1 MSKLQRLRDNIA
13 AIECAL
19 KGENNAE
26 VLGKYSGFGGLGFIL
41 NGIYQRSWSKSD
53 MQYCADTMRLYEI
66 LKENAKDT
74 HELLEWQQSLK
85 QSTLTAFYTPLKFV
99 DEMMISL
106 CGKERVYNSDGSVG
120 VTYNRETER
129 AFKNI
134 LDPAAGNGVFAKTAL
149 WYLASHNASL
159 VAYEKDLLTGTI
171 LDKTLKGWN
180 YCGKLESVKAD
191 VRIDGFETIP
201 ASELGTYDLVST
213 NVPFGDISVYDP
225 AYTKSENAVRREA
238 AKMIHRYYVLKGLDC
253 LRDGGIEAYIITS
266 NYLNN
271 DSEQVQEA
279 LKQSRLIGAYRL
291 ANNLFKENGTE
302 VGTDLL
308 VLQKDVNKKELT
320 ADECMLLTTCEEGGC
335 PTNMYFTCYPDHI
348 VSTAWTVGT
357 DAYGKRAFE
366 YYHRGGVSGIAEQL
380 GKVLAEDMKEK
391 CDVGQFERGAKP
403 CGEPQGAVAKKPAT
417 CTTGTVAKKKAPT
430 KQEAALM
437 ALHGCYLELESN
449 ERTKQVEDSETRKNL
464 NELYEEYVDNYGKL
478 HDTKNKQM
486 AKRLNMVELLALE
499 IKDDQGEYR
508 KADIFFKPVAFATE
522 ERTEPMTAHE
532 ALAASLNEYGKPNMP
547 FMEDKTGKDEESICQ
562 ELAGE
567 LFWNPLSNEYQIKAQ
582 FVSGNV
588 VEKLANARRWV
599 TRNGREMEERE
610 KTAIAALEA
619 AVPTPIPFADLDFNL
634 GERWISADIYQ
645 QFASDFFSMPENRAE
660 VRVKYAPEIDQYVVA
675 SMCWNERIRTQFSVT
690 SETGN
695 KVDGVDLLTHALHNT
710 MPKLM
715 KYKRNEHGRILTK
728 INSKGETE
736 NEKEEDTE
744 AVQLAN
750 SKIEEIRSGY
760 VEWLQ
765 QQPKELRDKLADEY
779 NRRFNCFVKPEYD
792 GSHQTFPDLDRKAIL
807 EKYGVKDL
815 YKSQKDCIWM
825 LLLNGGGICDH
836 EVGSGKT
843 MIMCIAAH
851 EMKRLGM
858 CHKPMII
865 GLKANVSAIAETYR
879 TCYPKAKVL
888 FATEQDYCAA
898 NRVDFFNRMKTGDW
912 DCIIMSHDQFG
923 RIPQS
928 LEIQRDITYTML
940 QQVEDSLDAVSRNR
954 DGGYEITRKMQRG
967 LEKRKNNLSAKLAK
981 IKDDLKN
988 RKDDV
993 ADFDELGI
1001 DHIFIDE
1008 SHQFKNLGF
1017 VTRHDRVA
1025 GLGNVEGS
1033 QRAFNLLMA
1042 LRTIQKKT
1050 GRDLGATFLSGTTV
1064 TNSLTELYLLFHYLR
1079 PKALEKQGITCFDAW
1094 AAIFTKKSQEY
1105 EFSLTNTIQLK
1116 ERFRY
1121 FIKVPELAMFY
1132 NEITDYKTAEDVGIV
1147 RPKKD
1152 PVLLKLEPTPD
1163 QEEYIKVLME
1173 FARTGDFSLIGIDN
1187 PTKQQE
1193 NAKMLYATDLARK
1206 MSLDMRLID
1215 PMYGDHPNNK
1225 VSRCAE
1231 KIYQWYK
1238 AFDEMK
1244 GTQLVFSDLS
1254 TWQGKSQWSVYGAI
1268 KDKLIDE
1275 YHIPA
1280 DEIRF
1285 IQEAKN
1291 DKQKQEIIKLTN
1303 EGKVRVL
1310 FGSTSMLGT
1319 GVNAQKRVVCV
1330 HHLDTPWRPSDLEQ
1344 RDGRA
1349 VRKGNE
1355 IAADWQDNKVKVII
1369 YAVERSLDSYKFQ
1382 LLHSKQ
1388 VFISQLKH
1396 GQLNVRTLDEG
1407 AMDEKGGMNFAE
1419 YMAVLSGNRDLLERA
1434 KLEKRIAAL
1443 EGERK
1448 NFYRERHSQEDK
1460 LASLQQQT
1468 EAYKANIESAQRD
1481 LQRFEQAAEK
1491 DAEGNAMNK
1500 IDIDGFAIDTDI
1512 FPIGSK
1518 EWTAAVARELMRI
1531 DNDTQ
1536 LPPMQVKTIGH
1547 LYGFPIQ
1554 IRTEATGSET
1564 HHDGSVTTTYR
1575 NVFSVKGEKIGH
1587 TIDNGRLNHG
1597 VLAKAAGY
1605 ALECLLAIPKRL
1617 ENWQWHVDN
1626 NTVTIKQLESI
1637 LAVEWGKDDAL
1648 RQMKQDLV
1656 ALDKKIGASLKKTD
1670 DEVKDIATENKKEL
1684 PYKFSIDRGDT
1695 TVTFKRSLLSLV
1707 SISEM
1712 KQLCERLVEGIEGWR
1727 KSHWSLSD
1735 GWSWRGETRY
1745 HDEVSVE
1752 FTLGE
1757 KAEAFIL
1764 EAMRLQEQRA
1774 NDKAWLKEHA
1784 GLASNGTEVTRDN
1797 ETILAA
1803 REMLKPG
1810 KKAA

>member
-13 AIECAL
+13 AIEYAL
-19 KGENNAE
+19 TGKGDAE
-26 VLGKYSGFGGLGFIL
+26 VLSKYTGFGGLGFIL
-41 NGIYQRSWSKSD
+41 NPLNSKWNKTD
-53 MQYCADTMRLYEI
+53 MEYY
-66 LKENAKDT
+66 KDT
-74 HELLEWQQSLK
+74 IRLHNLLIEHGGAGDGKMYDRWMQSLK
-85 QSTLTAFYTPLKFV
+85 QSVMTAFYTPDHVVRHIFDALFGMQTSYYS
-99 DEMMISL
+99 E
-106 CGKERVYNSDGSVG
+106 G
-120 VTYNRETER
+120 
-129 AFKNI
+129 FKPRTM
-134 LDPAAGNGVFAKTAL
+134 LDPAAGNGVFGIFAIL
-149 WYLASHNASL
+149 RSL
-159 VAYEKDLLTGTI
+159 GGAELKVTSYEKDLLTGLI
-171 LDKTLKGWN
+171 LKAHKG
-180 YCGKLESVKAD
+180 YAMTD
-191 VRIDGFETIP
+191 VRVDGFETIP

-225 AYTKSENAVRREA
+225 VYTKSESAVRREA

-291 ANNLFKENGTE
+291 ANNLFKENGTT

-320 ADECMLLTTCEEGGC
+320 SDECMLLTACEEEGC
-335 PTNMYFTCYPDHI
+335 PTNMYFTCYPDHVI
-348 VSTAWTVGT
+348 ATSKEVGT

-366 YYHRGGVSGIAEQL
+366 YQHRDGVAGIAEQL

-391 CDVGQFERGAKP
+391 CDVNLFEMGHTGDSPSVNATLSQQGQSPCAPDSAGKKRMTRKEKVLMEIMEAYRHLEQYERENQTEQA
-403 CGEPQGAVAKKPAT
+403 
-417 CTTGTVAKKKAPT
+417 
-430 KQEAALM
+430 
-437 ALHGCYLELESN
+437 
-449 ERTKQVEDSETRKNL
+449 ETRAFLNSYYDGFVNEYGHFHDAKNRKDV
-464 NELYEEYVDNYGKL
+464 ERVSK
-478 HDTKNKQM
+478 
-486 AKRLNMVELLALE
+486 ELLALE
-499 IKDDQGEYR
+499 VKDTNGYWQ
-508 KADIFFKPVAFATE
+508 KADIMLKPVAFSTE
-522 ERTEPMTAHE
+522 EQKPMTAHE
-532 ALAASLNEYGKPNMP
+532 ALAASLNEYGCVNMAR
-547 FMEDKTGKDEESICQ
+547 MEELTGKQAIEVYEE
-562 ELAGE
+562 LRGE
-567 LFWNPLSNEYQIKAQ
+567 IFWNPIHDKWEIKSK

-588 VEKLANARRWV
+588 VEKIEQIEAKHPELKKAIDND
-599 TRNGREMEERE
+599 EPMETDALL
-610 KTAIAALEA
+610 KNVSIDSLKALKAAI
-619 AVPTPIPFADLDFNL
+619 PTPIAFEDLDFNL

-645 QFASDFFSMPENRAE
+645 QFACDFFSMPGDTAN
-660 VRVKYAPEIDQYVVA
+660 VKVKYAPEIDQYVVA
-675 SMCWNERIRTQFSVT
+675 STSWNERIRTQFSVT

-715 KYKRNEHGRILTK
+715 KYKRNEYGRILTK
-728 INSKGETE
+728 INSKGDTE
-736 NEKEEDTE
+736 YEKEEDTD
-744 AVQLAN
+744 AIQLAN
-750 SKIEEIRSGY
+750 TKIEEIRQGY
-760 VEWLQ
+760 VDWLQ
-765 QQPKELRDKLADEY
+765 QRPKELRDKLADDY
-779 NRRFNCFVKPEYD
+779 NRRFNCFVKPVYD

-879 TCYPKAKVL
+879 TCYPQAKVL
-888 FATEQDYCAA
+888 FATETDYCAA

-940 QQVEDSLDAVSRNR
+940 QQVEDSLKAVSRNM
-954 DGGYEITRKMQRG
+954 DGGYEITKKMLRG
-967 LEKRKNNLSAKLAK
+967 LEKRKANLNTKLAK
-981 IKDDLKN
+981 LKEDIAN

-1001 DHIFIDE
+1001 DHIFVDE

-1033 QRAFNLLMA
+1033 QRAFNMLMA
-1042 LRTIQKKT
+1042 IRTIQRKT

-1121 FIKVPELAMFY
+1121 FIKVPELALFY

-1163 QEEYIKVLME
+1163 QEEYIRVLME
-1173 FARTGDFSLIGIDN
+1173 FAKTGDFSLIGIDH

-1231 KIYQWYK
+1231 KINAWYR

-1291 DKQKQEIIKLTN
+1291 DKQKQEIIRLTN

-1388 VFISQLKH
+1388 VFISQLKR

-1407 AMDEKGGMNFAE
+1407 AMDEKSGMNFAE
-1419 YMAVLSGNRDLLERA
+1419 YMAVLSGNQDLLERA

-1448 NFYRERHSQEDK
+1448 NFYRERHAQEDK
-1460 LASLQQQT
+1460 LASLQHQT
-1468 EAYKANIESAQRD
+1468 ESYRLNAASAQRD
-1481 LQRFEQAAEK
+1481 LERFEKACKK
-1491 DAEGNAMNK
+1491 DEDGNVINNLV
-1500 IDIDGFAIDTDI
+1500 IDGFAVDTDQM
-1512 FPIGSK
+1512 PVGSD
-1518 EWTAAVARELMRI
+1518 EWTAAMAREMMRI
-1531 DNDTQ
+1531 DNDTL
-1536 LPPMQVKTIGH
+1536 LPPGQVRTVGSI
-1547 LYGFPIQ
+1547 YGFPIYL
-1554 IRTEATGSET
+1554 RTEKAGTER
-1564 HHDGSVTTTYR
+1564 HHDGSETSVYR
-1575 NVFSVKGEKIGH
+1575 NVFSVKGETIGH
-1587 TIDNGRLNHG
+1587 TIDNGKLNHG
-1597 VLAKAAGY
+1597 SLSRAARY
-1605 ALECLLAIPKRL
+1605 PLDCLLAIRKRV
-1617 ENWQWHVDN
+1617 EDWQATADSYQ
-1626 NTVTIKQLESI
+1626 TSIQQLQQI

-1670 DEVKDIATENKKEL
+1670 DEVKDIATETKKEL
-1684 PYKFSIDRGDT
+1684 PYKFSLDRGDT
-1695 TVTFKRSLLSLV
+1695 VVTFKREVAL
-1707 SISEM
+1707 
-1712 KQLCERLVEGIEGWR
+1712 EGYCS
-1727 KSHWSLSD
+1727 KHWHIHD
-1735 GWSWRGETRY
+1735 GWSWNGDTRY
-1745 HDEVSVE
+1745 DDEVSAE
-1752 FTLGE
+1752 FTNGDKCQE
-1757 KAEAFIL
+1757 FML
-1764 EAMRLQEQRA
+1764 EVMRLQDQRA
-1774 NDKAWLKEHA
+1774 NDPAWLREHA
-1784 GLASNGTEVTRDN
+1784 ALSSDGTKETRKN

-1803 REMLKPG
+1803 RKLLG
-1810 KKAA
+1810 LKAASKRAA

>member
-26 VLGKYSGFGGLGFIL
+26 VLGKYTGFGGLGFIL
-41 NGIYQRSWSKSD
+41 NPRGDKSKWSKSD
-53 MQYCADTMRLYEI
+53 QQYYDDTVRLYQM
-66 LKENAKDT
+66 LVKNSKDGN
-74 HELLEWQQSLK
+74 EFSRWEFSLK
-85 QSTLTAFYTPLKFV
+85 QSTLTAFYTPMAITHKIQDVLIHAHI
-99 DEMMISL
+99 DI
-106 CGKERVYNSDGSVG
+106 KE
-120 VTYNRETER
+120 T
-129 AFKNI
+129 
-134 LDPAAGNGVFAKTAL
+134 LDPAAGMGAFVQVGIDGNHVTC
-149 WYLASHNASL
+149 
-159 VAYEKDLLTGTI
+159 YEKDILTALL
-171 LDKTLKGWN
+171 LDRRMKAQPFTHN
-180 YCGKLESVKAD
+180 VK
-191 VRIDGFETIP
+191 VVCDGFENFP
-201 ASELGTYDLVST
+201 KDELGMYDLVST
-213 NVPFGDISVYDP
+213 NVPFGDISVYDA
-225 AYTKSENAVRREA
+225 AYTKSENPVRREA

-253 LRDGGIEAYIITS
+253 LRDGGILTYIITS

-320 ADECMLLTTCEEGGC
+320 SDECMLLTACEEEGC
-335 PTNMYFTCYPDHI
+335 PTNMYFSLYPDHVI
-348 VSTAWTVGT
+348 ATSKEVGT
-357 DAYGKRAFE
+357 DAYGKPSLV
-366 YYHRGGVSGIAEQL
+366 YSHKDGVQGIAEQL
-380 GKVLAEDMKEK
+380 GKVLAEDMKSK
-391 CDVGQFERGAKP
+391 CDAKLFEDGDTIAGQ
-403 CGEPQGAVAKKPAT
+403 Q
-417 CTTGTVAKKKAPT
+417 T
-430 KQEAALM
+430 KQRTEKKQKGCKFNENMSQAQWDASRKATPKVKTLELMYSWYKKLYDYEAKEQQEDAALRK
-437 ALHGCYLELESN
+437 ELNKLYDEYVSIFGFIN
-449 ERTKQVEDSETRKNL
+449 GSEAMHRHDVELVSK
-464 NELYEEYVDNYGKL
+464 ELY
-478 HDTKNKQM
+478 
-486 AKRLNMVELLALE
+486 ALE
-499 IKDDQGEYR
+499 IRDEQGR
-508 KADIFFKPVAFATE
+508 WVKADIFFKPVAFATE

-532 ALAASLNEYGKPNMP
+532 ALAASLNECGWVNMEYMSELSGKS
-547 FMEDKTGKDEESICQ
+547 EQ
-562 ELAGE
+562 ELADSLVGDIY
-567 LFWNPLSNEYQIKAQ
+567 WNPIEGNYEIKAK
-582 FVSGNV
+582 FISGNV
-588 VEKLANARRWV
+588 IEKMDTIEASLTEA
-599 TRNGREMEERE
+599 EMMDD
-610 KTAIAALEA
+610 KVQASIAALEA

-645 QFASDFFSMPENRAE
+645 QFACDFFSMPENRAE
-660 VRVKYAPEIDQYVVA
+660 VKVKYAPEIDQYVVA
-675 SMCWNERIRTQFSVT
+675 STCWNERIRTQFSVT

-715 KYKRNEHGRILTK
+715 KYKRNEYGRILTK
-728 INSKGETE
+728 INSKGDTE
-736 NEKEEDTE
+736 YEKEEDTE

-750 SKIEEIRSGY
+750 TKIEEIRSGY

-765 QQPKELRDKLADEY
+765 QQPKELRDRLADEY
-779 NRRFNCFVKPEYD
+779 NKRFNCFVKPVYD

-843 MIMCIAAH
+843 MIMCITAH

-865 GLKANVSAIAETYR
+865 GLKANVAEIAATYR
-879 TCYPKAKVL
+879 TCYPNAKVL
-888 FATEQDYCAA
+888 YATEQDYCAA

-940 QQVEDSLDAVSRNR
+940 QQVEDSLEAIKLYKDN
-954 DGGYEITRKMQRG
+954 YEISRKMQRG
-967 LEKRKNNLSAKLAK
+967 LEKRKANLGAKLAK
-981 IKDDLKN
+981 LKDDIAN

-993 ADFDELGI
+993 ADFDQLGI
-1001 DHIFIDE
+1001 DHVFVDE

-1033 QRAFNLLMA
+1033 QRAFNMLMA
-1042 LRTIQKKT
+1042 IRTIQRKT

-1152 PVLLKLEPTPD
+1152 PVLLKLDPTPD

-1173 FARTGDFSLIGIDN
+1173 FAKSGDFKLIGIDH

-1238 AFDEMK
+1238 AFDEMR

-1254 TWQGKSQWSVYGAI
+1254 TWQGRSQWSVYGAI

-1275 YHIPA
+1275 YGIPA

-1388 VFISQLKH
+1388 VFISQLKR

-1407 AMDEKGGMNFAE
+1407 AMDEKGGLNFAE

-1448 NFYRERHSQEDK
+1448 NFYRERHAQEDK
-1460 LASLQQQT
+1460 LEALRNQT
-1468 EAYKANIESAQRD
+1468 ETYKVNIGSAQHD
-1481 LQRFEQAAEK
+1481 LDRFNAAAEH
-1491 DAEGNAMNK
+1491 DEAGNVLNR
-1500 IDIDGFAIDTDI
+1500 IEISGFAIDTDLM
-1512 FPIGSK
+1512 PVGSD
-1518 EWTAAVARELMRI
+1518 EWTAAVAREMMRI
-1531 DNDTQ
+1531 DNDTL
-1536 LPPMQVKTIGH
+1536 LPPGQVKQVGCI
-1547 LYGFPIQ
+1547 YGFPVY
-1554 IRTEATGSET
+1554 IRTEKVGTER
-1564 HHDGSVTTTYR
+1564 HHDGSETPVYR
-1575 NVFSVKGEKIGH
+1575 NVFSVKGETIGH
-1587 TIDNGRLNHG
+1587 TIDNGKLNHG
-1597 VLAKAAGY
+1597 SLSRAARY
-1605 ALECLLAIPKRL
+1605 AMECLLAIPQRVKQWQETV
-1617 ENWQWHVDN
+1617 ENNIRQMS
-1626 NTVTIKQLESI
+1626 QLETI

-1648 RQMKQDLV
+1648 RQMKQELV
-1656 ALDKKIGASLKKTD
+1656 KLDKKIGDSLKKTD
-1670 DEVKDIATENKKEL
+1670 AEVKDIVTETKNEL
-1684 PYKFSIDRGDT
+1684 PYKFSLDRGDT
-1695 TVTFKRSLLSLV
+1695 VVTFKRSLVSLV
-1707 SISEM
+1707 SCAEM
-1712 KQLCERLVEGIEGWR
+1712 RELAKSLVEGLDGYSR
-1727 KSHWSLSD
+1727 KHWHIND
-1735 GWSWRGETRY
+1735 GWSWRGDYRY
-1745 HDEVSVE
+1745 DDEVTAE
-1752 FTLGE
+1752 FTDGDKCQE
-1757 KAEAFIL
+1757 FIL
-1764 EAMRLQEQRA
+1764 TILRIQDERM
-1774 NDKAWLKEHA
+1774 NDKAWIREHA
-1784 GLASNGTEVTRDN
+1784 ALSSNGTEPTRDN

-1803 REMLKPG
+1803 RKLLGVKV
-1810 KKAA
+1810 A

>member
-13 AIECAL
+13 AIKCAL
-19 KGENNAE
+19 KGENNSE
-26 VLGKYSGFGGLGFIL
+26 VLGKYTGFGGLGFIL
-41 NGIYQRSWSKSD
+41 NPRGDKSKWSKSD
-53 MQYCADTMRLYEI
+53 QQYYDDTVRLYQM
-66 LKENAKDT
+66 LVKNSKDGN
-74 HELLEWQQSLK
+74 EFSRWEFSLK
-85 QSTLTAFYTPLKFV
+85 QSVLTAFYTPEPVVYRLMHTIFHYGDMTPAKRFV
-99 DEMMISL
+99 PQTM
-106 CGKERVYNSDGSVG
+106 
-120 VTYNRETER
+120 
-129 AFKNI
+129 
-134 LDPAAGNGVFAKTAL
+134 LDPAAGMGIFGDMCVHVDHACTNSVSVTCFEKDILTAMMLKAKCNWKTAV
-149 WYLASHNASL
+149 YN
-159 VAYEKDLLTGTI
+159 
-171 LDKTLKGWN
+171 
-180 YCGKLESVKAD
+180 
-191 VRIDGFETIP
+191 DGFETIP
-201 ASELGTYDLVST
+201 ANELGTYDLVST
-213 NVPFGDISVYDP
+213 NVPFGDIPVYDP
-225 AYTKSENAVRREA
+225 AYTKSDNAVRREA

-271 DSEQVQEA
+271 DSEQAQEA
-279 LKQSRLIGAYRL
+279 LKQARLIGAYRL
-291 ANNLFKENGTE
+291 ANNLFAENGTT

-308 VLQKDVNKKELT
+308 VLQKDVHKKELT
-320 ADECMLLTTCEEGGC
+320 SDECMLLTTCEEGDC

-348 VSTAWTVGT
+348 ISTAWTVGT

-366 YYHRGGVSGIAEQL
+366 YQHRGGVAGIAEDL

-391 CDVGQFERGAKP
+391 CDEELFNVPQKLQKEQKYGATKAAPKSEKKEPSRKEKVLMEIMEAYRHLEQYERENQTEQAETRATLNAYYDGWVNEYGHFHDAKNRKDV
-403 CGEPQGAVAKKPAT
+403 ERVAK
-417 CTTGTVAKKKAPT
+417 
-430 KQEAALM
+430 
-437 ALHGCYLELESN
+437 
-449 ERTKQVEDSETRKNL
+449 
-464 NELYEEYVDNYGKL
+464 
-478 HDTKNKQM
+478 
-486 AKRLNMVELLALE
+486 ELLALE
-499 IKDDQGEYR
+499 IKDTNGYWT
-508 KADIFFKPVAFATE
+508 KADIFFKPVAFSTE
-522 ERTEPMTAHE
+522 EQKPMTAHE
-532 ALAASLNEYGKPNMP
+532 ALAASLNEYGKPNMSY
-547 FMEDKTGKDEESICQ
+547 MEGLTGKDTEAICQ

-567 LFWNPLSNEYQIKAQ
+567 LFWNPMGNRYEIRAQ
-582 FVSGNV
+582 FISGNV
-588 VEKLANARRWV
+588 VEKLAAIKELYPGNSGGENIAA
-599 TRNGREMEERE
+599 
-610 KTAIAALEA
+610 AIAALEA
-619 AVPTPIPFADLDFNL
+619 AIPAPIAFEDLDFNL

-645 QFASDFFSMPENRAE
+645 QFACDFFSMPGDTAN
-660 VRVKYAPEIDQYVVA
+660 VKVKYAPEIDQYVVA
-675 SMCWNERIRTQFSVT
+675 STSWNERIRTQFSVT

-715 KYKRNEHGRILTK
+715 KYKRNEYGRILTK
-728 INSKGETE
+728 INSKGDTE
-736 NEKEEDTE
+736 YEKEEDTE

-750 SKIEEIRSGY
+750 TKIEEIRQGY

-765 QQPKELRDKLADEY
+765 QRPKELRDKLADDY

-843 MIMCIAAH
+843 MIMCIASH

-865 GLKANVSAIAETYR
+865 GLKANVAEIAATYR
-879 TCYPKAKVL
+879 TCYPNAKVL
-888 FATEQDYCAA
+888 YATEQDYCSA

-940 QQVEDSLDAVSRNR
+940 QQVEDSLEAVKLYKDN
-954 DGGYEITRKMQRG
+954 YEISRKMQRG
-967 LEKRKNNLSAKLAK
+967 LEKRKANLNAKLAK
-981 IKDDLKN
+981 LKDDIANK
-988 RKDDV
+988 KDDV
-993 ADFDELGI
+993 ADFDQLGI
-1001 DHIFIDE
+1001 DHIFVDE

-1033 QRAFNLLMA
+1033 QRAFNMLMA
-1042 LRTIQKKT
+1042 IRTIQRKT

-1121 FIKVPELAMFY
+1121 FIKVPELAQFY

-1163 QEEYIKVLME
+1163 QEEYIRVLME
-1173 FARTGDFSLIGIDN
+1173 FAKTGDFKLIGIDN

-1225 VSRCAE
+1225 VSKCAE
-1231 KIYQWYK
+1231 KINAWYR

-1268 KDKLIDE
+1268 KDKLVDE

-1291 DKQKQEIIKLTN
+1291 DKQKQEIIRLTN

-1388 VFISQLKH
+1388 VFISQLKR

-1407 AMDEKGGMNFAE
+1407 AMDEKSGMNFAE
-1419 YMAVLSGNRDLLERA
+1419 YMAVLSGNQDLLERA

-1448 NFYRERHSQEDK
+1448 NFYRERHAQEDK
-1460 LASLQQQT
+1460 LASLQHQT
-1468 EAYKANIESAQRD
+1468 ESYRLNAASAQRD
-1481 LQRFEQAAEK
+1481 LERFEQACQVVDGHVVNDLVIDNFAT
-1491 DAEGNAMNK
+1491 DAE
-1500 IDIDGFAIDTDI
+1500 
-1512 FPIGSK
+1512 PGSD
-1518 EWTAAVARELMRI
+1518 EWTAAMARELMRI
-1531 DNDTQ
+1531 DNDTL
-1536 LPPMQVKTIGH
+1536 LPPGQVRTVGSI
-1547 LYGFPIQ
+1547 YGFPIYL
-1554 IRTEATGSET
+1554 RTEKAGTER
-1564 HHDGSVTTTYR
+1564 HHDGSVTDVYR
-1575 NVFSVKGEKIGH
+1575 NVFSVKGETIGH
-1587 TIDNGRLNHG
+1587 TIDNGKLNHG
-1597 VLAKAAGY
+1597 SLSRAARY
-1605 ALECLLAIPKRL
+1605 PLDCLLAIRKRV
-1617 ENWQWHVDN
+1617 EDWQATADSYQ
-1626 NTVTIKQLESI
+1626 TSIQQLQQI

-1656 ALDKKIGASLKKTD
+1656 ALDKKIGDSLKKTD
-1670 DEVKDIATENKKEL
+1670 AEVKDIATETKKEL
-1684 PYKFSIDRGDT
+1684 PYKFSLDRGDT
-1695 TVTFKRSLLSLV
+1695 VVTFKREVASLV
-1707 SISEM
+1707 SIAEM
-1712 KQLCERLVEGIEGWR
+1712 KELAENLVESLEGYRSKHWR
-1727 KSHWSLSD
+1727 IDD
-1735 GWSWRGETRY
+1735 GWSWRGDTRY
-1745 HDEVSVE
+1745 DDEVSAE
-1752 FTLGE
+1752 FTNGDKCQE
-1757 KAEAFIL
+1757 FML
-1764 EAMRLQEQRA
+1764 EVMRLQDQRA
-1774 NDKAWLKEHA
+1774 NDPAWLREHA
-1784 GLASNGTEVTRDN
+1784 ALSSNGTDENRDN

-1803 REMLKPG
+1803 RKMLG
-1810 KKAA
+1810 VKKAA

>member
-13 AIECAL
+13 AIEYAL
-19 KGENNAE
+19 TGKGDAE
-26 VLGKYSGFGGLGFIL
+26 VLNKYTGFGGLGFIL
-41 NGIYQRSWSKSD
+41 NPLDRPWNKSEQMYVD
-53 MQYCADTMRLYEI
+53 DTV
-66 LKENAKDT
+66 
-74 HELLEWQQSLK
+74 ELHTLLRGASNDEREYDRWMQSLK
-85 QSTLTAFYTPLKFV
+85 QSTLTAFYTPWEVPNVIGQTIWDVVPGIKK
-99 DEMMISL
+99 M
-106 CGKERVYNSDGSVG
+106 
-120 VTYNRETER
+120 
-129 AFKNI
+129 
-134 LDPAAGNGVFAKTAL
+134 LDPAAGNGVFFRFP
-149 WYLASHNASL
+149 YLTCEGCEEI
-159 VAYEKDLLTGTI
+159 VAYEKDLLTATI
-171 LDKTLKGWN
+171 LAASNPSRTVN
-180 YCGKLESVKAD
+180 VFC
-191 VRIDGFETIP
+191 DGFENIVCDK
-201 ASELGTYDLVST
+201 SGEYDLVST
-213 NVPFGDISVYDP
+213 NVPFGDLPVYDA
-225 AYTKSENAVRREA
+225 AYTKSDNAVRRA
-238 AKMIHRYYVLKGLDC
+238 AAQMIHRYYVLKGLDC

-271 DSEQVQEA
+271 DSDQLQEA

-308 VLQKDVNKKELT
+308 VLQKDLQKKELT
-320 ADECMLLTTCEEGGC
+320 SDECMLLTACEEEGC
-335 PTNMYFTCYPDHI
+335 PTNMYFTMYPDHI
-348 VSTAWTVGT
+348 ISTAWTVGT

-366 YYHRGGVSGIAEQL
+366 YRHRGGVAGIAEDL
-380 GKVLAEDMKEK
+380 GKVLAEDMKSNCSVELFEK
-391 CDVGQFERGAKP
+391 GAKP
-403 CGEPQGAVAKKPAT
+403 CEKVQN
-417 CTTGTVAKKKAPT
+417 TVT
-430 KQEAALM
+430 KTEKRYNRKEKVLMEIMEAYRHLEQYERENQTEQTETRAALN
-437 ALHGCYLELESN
+437 AYYDGWVN
-449 ERTKQVEDSETRKNL
+449 EYGHFHDAKNRKDVERVSK
-464 NELYEEYVDNYGKL
+464 
-478 HDTKNKQM
+478 
-486 AKRLNMVELLALE
+486 ELLALE
-499 IKDDQGEYR
+499 VKDTNGYWQ
-508 KADIFFKPVAFATE
+508 KADIMLKPVAFSTE

-532 ALAASLNEYGKPNMP
+532 ALAASLNEYGRPDMP
-547 FMEDKTGKDEESICQ
+547 YMEDKTGKDTEAICQ

-567 LFWNPLSNEYQIKAQ
+567 LFWNPMESRYEIRAQ
-582 FVSGNV
+582 FISGNV
-588 VEKLANARRWV
+588 VEKLAAIKELYPGNSGGEYVAA
-599 TRNGREMEERE
+599 
-610 KTAIAALEA
+610 AIAALEA
-619 AVPTPIPFADLDFNL
+619 AIPTPIAFEDLDFNL

-645 QFASDFFSMPENRAE
+645 QFACDFFSMPGDTAN
-660 VRVKYAPEIDQYVVA
+660 VKVKYVPELDQYVVA
-675 SMCWNERIRTQFSVT
+675 STCWNERIRTQFSVT

-728 INSKGETE
+728 INSKGDTE
-736 NEKEEDTE
+736 YEKEEDTE

-750 SKIEEIRSGY
+750 SKIEEIRQGY

-765 QQPKELRDKLADEY
+765 KQPKELRDQLADDY
-779 NRRFNCFVKPEYD
+779 NKRFNCFVKPVYD
-792 GSHQTFPDLDRKAIL
+792 GTHQTFPDLDRKAIL

-843 MIMCIAAH
+843 MIMCITAH

-879 TCYPKAKVL
+879 TCYPQAKVL

-923 RIPQS
+923 RIPQP

-940 QQVEDSLDAVSRNR
+940 QQVEDSLKAVADSRE
-954 DGGYEITRKMQRG
+954 GYGYEITRKMQRG
-967 LEKRKNNLSAKLAK
+967 LEKRKNNLLAKLAK
-981 IKDDLKN
+981 LKDDIAN

-993 ADFDELGI
+993 ADFEELGI
-1001 DHIFIDE
+1001 DHIFVDE

-1033 QRAFNLLMA
+1033 QRAFNMLMA
-1042 LRTIQKKT
+1042 IRTIQRKT

-1105 EFSLTNTIQLK
+1105 EFSLTNTIQMK

-1173 FARTGDFSLIGIDN
+1173 FAKTGNFSLIGIDN
-1187 PTKQQE
+1187 PTKAQE

-1231 KIYQWYK
+1231 KINAWYR

-1388 VFISQLKH
+1388 VFISQLKR

-1407 AMDEKGGMNFAE
+1407 AMDEKSGMNFAE

-1448 NFYRERHSQEDK
+1448 NFYRERHAQEDK

-1468 EAYKANIESAQRD
+1468 EAYKVNIESAQRD
-1481 LQRFEQAAEK
+1481 WQRFEQAAEK
-1491 DAEGNAMNK
+1491 DADGNVMNK
-1500 IDIDGFAIDTDI
+1500 IVIDGFAVDNEL
-1512 FPIGSK
+1512 FPVDSK

-1554 IRTEATGSET
+1554 IRTEASGSET
-1564 HHDGSVTTTYR
+1564 HHDGSVATTYR

-1617 ENWQWHVDN
+1617 ENWQWHVDS
-1626 NTVTIKQLESI
+1626 NTVTIKQLETI

-1670 DEVKDIATENKKEL
+1670 DEVKDIATETKKEL
-1684 PYKFSIDRGDT
+1684 PYKFTIDRGDT
-1695 TVTFKRSLLSLV
+1695 VVTFKREVASLV
-1707 SISEM
+1707 SIEEM
-1712 KQLCERLVEGIEGWR
+1712 KKLAEDLVEGLQGYSR
-1727 KSHWSLSD
+1727 KHWHIHDS
-1735 GWSWRGETRY
+1735 WSWNGETRY
-1745 HDEVSVE
+1745 NDEVSVE
-1752 FTLGE
+1752 FTDGDKCQEFMLT
-1757 KAEAFIL
+1757 IL
-1764 EAMRLQEQRA
+1764 RMQDERV
-1774 NDKAWLKEHA
+1774 NDKKWLREHA
-1784 GLASNGTEVTRDN
+1784 ALSSDGTKETRKN

-1803 REMLKPG
+1803 RKLLG
-1810 KKAA
+1810 LAKAA

>member
-26 VLGKYSGFGGLGFIL
+26 VLSKYTGFGGLGFIL
-41 NGIYQRSWSKSD
+41 NPLDRPWNKSEQMYVDDTVELHTLLRGASKD
-53 MQYCADTMRLYEI
+53 EREYDRWM
-66 LKENAKDT
+66 
-74 HELLEWQQSLK
+74 QSLK
-85 QSTLTAFYTPLKFV
+85 NSTLTAFYTP
-99 DEMMISL
+99 DELVHSMMKAIVNPTWN
-106 CGKERVYNSDGSVG
+106 GGQFMPD
-120 VTYNRETER
+120 
-129 AFKNI
+129 AI
-134 LDPAAGNGVFAKTAL
+134 LDPAAGMGVFGETAQ
-149 WYLASHNASL
+149 WFASL
-159 VAYEKDLLTGTI
+159 YAHKSNVTYFEKDILTATLL
-171 LDKTLKGWN
+171 
-180 YCGKLESVKAD
+180 KAKNNEYSF
-191 VRIDGFETIP
+191 VYADGFENFP
-201 ASELGTYDLVST
+201 KDELGLYDLVST
-213 NVPFGDISVYDP
+213 NVPFGDLQVYDP
-225 AYTKSENAVRREA
+225 LFEKSGSPVRKEA

-291 ANNLFKENGTE
+291 ANNLFAENGTT

-308 VLQKDVNKKELT
+308 VLQKDVHKQELT
-320 ADECMLLTTCEEGGC
+320 SDECMLLTTCEEEGC
-335 PTNMYFTCYPDHI
+335 PTNMYFTMYPDHVI
-348 VSTAWTVGT
+348 ANGKCYDT
-357 DAYGKRAFE
+357 DAYGKPAIV
-366 YYHRGGVSGIAEQL
+366 YHHSNGVKGIAEML
-380 GKVLAEDMKEK
+380 GKVLAEDMKSK
-391 CDVGQFERGAKP
+391 CDAGLFNEHESHESHELKGSTKVETKTEKRTTRKEKVLMEIMEAYRHLEQYEREEQTEQA
-403 CGEPQGAVAKKPAT
+403 
-417 CTTGTVAKKKAPT
+417 
-430 KQEAALM
+430 
-437 ALHGCYLELESN
+437 
-449 ERTKQVEDSETRKNL
+449 ETRATLNAYYDGWVNEYGHFHDAKNRKDV
-464 NELYEEYVDNYGKL
+464 ECVSK
-478 HDTKNKQM
+478 
-486 AKRLNMVELLALE
+486 ELLALE
-499 IKDDQGEYR
+499 VKDTNGYWQ
-508 KADIFFKPVAFATE
+508 KADIFFKPVAFSTE

-532 ALAASLNEYGKPNMP
+532 ALAASLNEYGRPDMTY
-547 FMEDKTGKDEESICQ
+547 MEGLTGKDTEAICQ

-567 LFWNPLSNEYQIKAQ
+567 LFWNPLESRYEIRAQ
-582 FVSGNV
+582 FISGNV
-588 VEKLANARRWV
+588 VEKLA
-599 TRNGREMEERE
+599 
-610 KTAIAALEA
+610 AIKELYPGNSGGEYVAAALAALEA
-619 AVPTPIPFADLDFNL
+619 AIPTPIAFEDLDFNL

-645 QFASDFFSMPENRAE
+645 QFACDFFSMPGDTAE
-660 VRVKYAPEIDQYVVA
+660 VKVKYVPELDQYVVA
-675 SMCWNERIRTQFSVT
+675 SSSWNERIRTQFSVT

-715 KYKRNEHGRILTK
+715 KYKRNEYGRILTK
-728 INSKGETE
+728 INSKGDTE
-736 NEKEEDTE
+736 YEKEEDTE
-744 AVQLAN
+744 AIQLAN
-750 SKIEEIRSGY
+750 TKIEEIRQGY
-760 VEWLQ
+760 VDWLQ
-765 QQPKELRDKLADEY
+765 QRPKELRDQLADDY
-779 NRRFNCFVKPEYD
+779 NRRFNCFVKPVYD

-843 MIMCIAAH
+843 MIMCITAH

-865 GLKANVSAIAETYR
+865 GLKANVAEIAATYR
-879 TCYPKAKVL
+879 TCYPNAKVL
-888 FATEQDYCAA
+888 YATETDYCSA

-923 RIPQS
+923 RIPQP
-928 LEIQRDITYTML
+928 LNVERDIHATML
-940 QQVEDSLDAVSRNR
+940 KQVEDSLDAMSRNS
-954 DGGYEITRKMQRG
+954 DGNYEITKKMLRG
-967 LEKRKNNLSAKLAK
+967 LEKRKANLQAKLDK
-981 IKDDLKN
+981 VKDEIKN

-993 ADFDELGI
+993 ADFDQLGI
-1001 DHIFIDE
+1001 DHIFVDE

-1025 GLGNVEGS
+1025 GLGNVDGS
-1033 QRAFNLLMA
+1033 QRAFNMLMA
-1042 LRTIQKKT
+1042 IRTIQKKT

-1121 FIKVPELAMFY
+1121 FIKVPELAQFY

-1163 QEEYIKVLME
+1163 QEEYIRVLME
-1173 FARTGDFSLIGIDN
+1173 FAKTGDFSLIGIDN
-1187 PTKQQE
+1187 PTKAQE

-1225 VSRCAE
+1225 VSKCAE
-1231 KIYQWYK
+1231 KINAWYR

-1268 KDKLIDE
+1268 KDKLVDE

-1291 DKQKQEIIKLTN
+1291 DKQKQEIIRLTN

-1388 VFISQLKH
+1388 VFISQLKR

-1407 AMDEKGGMNFAE
+1407 AMDEKSGMNFAE
-1419 YMAVLSGNRDLLERA
+1419 YMAVLSGNQDLLERA

-1460 LASLQQQT
+1460 LASLQHQT
-1468 EAYKANIESAQRD
+1468 ESYRLNAASAQRD
-1481 LQRFEQAAEK
+1481 LERFEKACKKDEDGNVINNLVIDNFAT
-1491 DAEGNAMNK
+1491 DAE
-1500 IDIDGFAIDTDI
+1500 
-1512 FPIGSK
+1512 PGSD
-1518 EWTAAVARELMRI
+1518 EWTAAMARELMRI

-1536 LPPMQVKTIGH
+1536 LPPMQVRTVGSI
-1547 LYGFPIQ
+1547 YGFPIYL
-1554 IRTEATGSET
+1554 RTEKAGTER
-1564 HHDGSVTTTYR
+1564 HHDGSVTDIYR
-1575 NVFSVKGEKIGH
+1575 NVFSVKGETIGH
-1587 TIDNGRLNHG
+1587 TIDNGKLSHSSLSR
-1597 VLAKAAGY
+1597 AARY
-1605 ALECLLAIPKRL
+1605 PLDCLLAIRKRV
-1617 ENWQWHVDN
+1617 EDWQATADSYQ
-1626 NTVTIKQLESI
+1626 TSIQQLQQI

-1656 ALDKKIGASLKKTD
+1656 ALDKKIGDSLKKTD
-1670 DEVKDIATENKKEL
+1670 AEVKDIATETKKEL
-1684 PYKFSIDRGDT
+1684 PYKFSMERGDT
-1695 TVTFKRSLLSLV
+1695 VVTFKREVASLV
-1707 SISEM
+1707 SIAEM
-1712 KQLCERLVEGIEGWR
+1712 KELAENLVESLEGYRSKHWR
-1727 KSHWSLSD
+1727 IHD
-1735 GWSWRGETRY
+1735 GWSWRGDTRY
-1745 HDEVSVE
+1745 DDEVSAE
-1752 FTLGE
+1752 FTNGDKCQE
-1757 KAEAFIL
+1757 FML
-1764 EAMRLQEQRA
+1764 EVMRLQDQRA
-1774 NDKAWLKEHA
+1774 NDPAWLREHA
-1784 GLASNGTEVTRDN
+1784 ALSSNGTDVTREN

-1803 REMLKPG
+1803 RKLLG
-1810 KKAA
+1810 LGSKKTA

>member
-19 KGENNAE
+19 KGENNSE
-26 VLGKYSGFGGLGFIL
+26 VLSKYTGFGGLGFIL
-41 NGIYQRSWSKSD
+41 NSISHKEAWSKSD
-53 MQYCADTMRLYEI
+53 LQYYDDTVRLVKVLSEHFYTA
-66 LKENAKDT
+66 KEA
-74 HELLEWQQSLK
+74 ERMMQSLK
-85 QSTLTAFYTPLKFV
+85 NSTLTAFYTPDEVVFSIMDAICKVYDGEYDPKKV
-99 DEMMISL
+99 DGYM
-106 CGKERVYNSDGSVG
+106 
-120 VTYNRETER
+120 
-129 AFKNI
+129 
-134 LDPAAGNGVFAKTAL
+134 LDPAAGMGVFGRTAELVARCNGVNIRPVMF
-149 WYLASHNASL
+149 
-159 VAYEKDLLTGTI
+159 EKDILTATM
-171 LDKTLKGWN
+171 LKARMNDGKSFV
-180 YCGKLESVKAD
+180 YC
-191 VRIDGFETIP
+191 DGFENFP
-201 ASELGTYDLVST
+201 KDELGVYDLVST
-213 NVPFGDISVYDP
+213 NVPFGDIKVYDP
-225 AYTKSENAVRREA
+225 LFKSPVQKEA
-238 AKMIHRYYVLKGLDC
+238 LKMVHRYYVLKGLDC
-253 LRDGGIEAYIITS
+253 LKDGGILAYIITS

-279 LKQSRLIGAYRL
+279 LKQARLIGAYRL

-308 VLQKDVNKKELT
+308 VLQKDVNKKDLT
-320 ADECMLLTTCEEGGC
+320 SDECMLLTAVEKEGC
-335 PTNMYFTCYPDHI
+335 PTNMYFSLYPDHI
-348 VSTAWTVGT
+348 VATDEMVGT
-357 DAYGKRAFE
+357 DAYGKPGLV
-366 YYHRGGVSGIAEQL
+366 YTHKDGVAGIAQQL
-380 GKVLAEDMKEK
+380 GKVLAEDMKKATPLQTLQTHPQPLPVMEGSGQSSAASPQTSKEK
-391 CDVGQFERGAKP
+391 RETGKERLAK
-403 CGEPQGAVAKKPAT
+403 GIL
-417 CTTGTVAKKKAPT
+417 
-430 KQEAALM
+430 EA
-437 ALHGCYLELESN
+437 YTELEKYERENQQENN
-449 ERTKQVEDSETRKNL
+449 EMRQRMNSRYDYFVQQ
-464 NELYEEYVDNYGKL
+464 YGFL
-478 HDTKNKQM
+478 HDAKNK
-486 AKRLNMVELLALE
+486 KTIERVSKELLALE
-499 IKDDQGEYR
+499 VKDTNGYWL
-508 KADIFFKPVAFATE
+508 KADIFEKPVAFSIE

-532 ALAASLNEYGKPNMP
+532 ALAASLNETGSVNMAH
-547 FMEDKTGKDEESICQ
+547 MEELTGKQAIEVYEE
-562 ELAGE
+562 LRGE
-567 LFWNPLSNEYQIKAQ
+567 IFWNPIHDKWEIKSK
-582 FVSGNV
+582 FVSGNI
-588 VEKLANARRWV
+588 VEKIEQIEAKHPELKMAIDND
-599 TRNGREMEERE
+599 ESMETDALLKNVSIDSLRAL
-610 KTAIAALEA
+610 KQSVPAPIAFE
-619 AVPTPIPFADLDFNL
+619 DLDFNL

-645 QFASDFFSMPENRAE
+645 QFACDFFSMPENPAT
-660 VRVKYAPEIDQYVVA
+660 VKVKYVPELDQYVVA
-675 SMCWNERIRTQFSVT
+675 STSWNERIRTQFSVT

-695 KVDGVDLLTHALHNT
+695 KVDGVDLLTHALHDT

-728 INSKGETE
+728 INSKGDTE
-736 NEKEEDTE
+736 YEKEEDTE

-750 SKIEEIRSGY
+750 TKIEEIRQGY

-765 QQPKELRDKLADEY
+765 KQPKELRDQLADDY
-779 NRRFNCFVKPEYD
+779 NKRFNCFVKPVYD

-940 QQVEDSLDAVSRNR
+940 QQVEDSLDAVSRNS
-954 DGGYEITRKMQRG
+954 DGNYEITRKMLRG
-967 LEKRKNNLSAKLAK
+967 LEKRKANLSTKLAK
-981 IKDDLKN
+981 LKDDIANK
-988 RKDDV
+988 KDDV
-993 ADFDELGI
+993 ADFEELGI
-1001 DHIFIDE
+1001 DHIFVDE

-1033 QRAFNLLMA
+1033 QRAFNMLMA
-1042 LRTIQKKT
+1042 IRTIQRKT

-1173 FARTGDFSLIGIDN
+1173 FAKTGDFRLIGIEH

-1254 TWQGKSQWSVYGAI
+1254 TWQGKNQWSVYGAI
-1268 KDKLIDE
+1268 KDKLVDE

-1388 VFISQLKH
+1388 VFISQLKR

-1407 AMDEKGGMNFAE
+1407 AMDEKSGMNFAE

-1448 NFYRERHSQEDK
+1448 NFYRERHAQEDK
-1460 LASLQQQT
+1460 LASMQQQT
-1468 EAYKANIESAQRD
+1468 EAYRVNIESAQRD
-1481 LQRFEQAAEK
+1481 LERFEQACKK
-1491 DAEGNAMNK
+1491 DEDGNVINNLV
-1500 IDIDGFAIDTDI
+1500 IDGFAVDTDQM
-1512 FPIGSK
+1512 PVGSD
-1518 EWTAAVARELMRI
+1518 EWTAAMAREMMRI
-1531 DNDTQ
+1531 DNDTM
-1536 LPPMQVKTIGH
+1536 LPPGQVKTVGH
-1547 LYGFPIQ
+1547 IYGFPIQ
-1554 IRTEATGSET
+1554 VRTEVTGFDTST
-1564 HHDGSVTTTYR
+1564 NKQTYR

-1587 TIDNGRLNHG
+1587 TIDNGKLNHG
-1597 VLAKAAGY
+1597 SLSRAARY
-1605 ALECLLAIPKRL
+1605 AMDCLLAIRHRID
-1617 ENWQWHVDN
+1617 EWQAVVDSCESI
-1626 NTVTIKQLESI
+1626 IKQLDAI
-1637 LAVEWGKDDAL
+1637 LQVEWGKDDAL
-1648 RQMKQDLV
+1648 RQMKQDLI

-1670 DEVKDIATENKKEL
+1670 DEVKDIVTETKKEL
-1684 PYKFSIDRGDT
+1684 PYKFSIERGDT
-1695 TVTFKRSLLSLV
+1695 VVTFKREVVSLV
-1707 SISEM
+1707 SIAEM
-1712 KQLCERLVEGIEGWR
+1712 KELAGSLVENLEGYSRKHWR
-1727 KSHWSLSD
+1727 IND
-1735 GWSWRGETRY
+1735 GWSWRGDTRY
-1745 HDEVSVE
+1745 DDEVSAE
-1752 FTLGE
+1752 FTDGDKCQEFMLT
-1757 KAEAFIL
+1757 IL
-1764 EAMRLQEQRA
+1764 RMQDERA
-1774 NDKAWLKEHA
+1774 SDPAWLREHA
-1784 GLASNGTEVTRDN
+1784 ALASNGTDVTRDN

-1803 REMLKPG
+1803 RKLLGMG
-1810 KKAA
+1810 TKKAA

>member
-85 QSTLTAFYTPLKFV
+85 QSTLTAFYTPIEVV
-99 DEMMISL
+99 DAMMIAIYGL
-106 CGKERVYNSDGSVG
+106 DTQKGLGG
-120 VTYNRETER
+120 TTEVSAR
-129 AFKNI
+129 KGWKIKPTAI
-134 LDPAAGNGVFAKTAL
+134 LDPAAGNGVFAKTAN
-149 WYLASHNASL
+149 WYAFNYGPNC
-159 VAYEKDLLTGTI
+159 VCYEKDLLTGLI
-171 LDKTLKGWN
+171 LKAQMTEKW
-180 YCGKLESVKAD
+180 CGRDFSTTNE

-201 ASELGTYDLVST
+201 DSELGTYDLVTT
-213 NVPFGDISVYDP
+213 NVPFGDISVYDA
-225 AYTKSENAVRREA
+225 AYTKSDNAVRREA

-253 LRDGGIEAYIITS
+253 LRDGGILAYIITS

-279 LKQSRLIGAYRL
+279 LKQARLIGAYRL

-308 VLQKDVNKKELT
+308 VLQKDANKQELT
-320 ADECMLLTTCEEGGC
+320 SDECMLLTTCEEEGC
-335 PTNMYFTCYPDHI
+335 PTNLYFTMYPDHVI
-348 VSTAWTVGT
+348 ANGKCYDT
-357 DAYGKRAFE
+357 DAYGKPAIV
-366 YYHRGGVSGIAEQL
+366 YHHKDGVKGIAEQL
-380 GKVLAEDMKEK
+380 GKVLAEDMRANVKTELFNVAQKAQKAQKDGATKAAPKSEKRMTRKEK
-391 CDVGQFERGAKP
+391 VLMEIMEAYRHLEQYEREEQKEQA
-403 CGEPQGAVAKKPAT
+403 
-417 CTTGTVAKKKAPT
+417 
-430 KQEAALM
+430 
-437 ALHGCYLELESN
+437 
-449 ERTKQVEDSETRKNL
+449 ETRATLNAYYDGWVNEFGHFHDAKNRK
-464 NELYEEYVDNYGKL
+464 YVERVSK
-478 HDTKNKQM
+478 
-486 AKRLNMVELLALE
+486 ELLALE
-499 IKDDQGEYR
+499 VKDDAGYWQ
-508 KADIFFKPVAFATE
+508 KADIFEKPVAFSTA
-522 ERTEPMTAHE
+522 EPLSTLTANE
-532 ALAASLNEYGKPNMP
+532 ALAASLNEYGCIRMGY
-547 FMEDKTGKDEESICQ
+547 MEELTGKTQEELMN
-562 ELAGE
+562 ELRGE
-567 LFWNPLSNEYQIKAQ
+567 IFWNPINGEWEIKAK

-588 VEKLANARRWV
+588 IEKIDIIHERC
-599 TRNGREMEERE
+599 TTEEE
-610 KTAIAALEA
+610 QEEIVKDAIAALEA
-619 AVPTPIPFADLDFNL
+619 AIPTPIAFEDLDFNL
-634 GERWISADIYQ
+634 GERWVPADIYQ
-645 QFASDFFSMPENRAE
+645 QFASDFFSMPEDRAE
-660 VRVKYAPEIDQYVVA
+660 VRVKYTPEIDQYVVA

-715 KYKRNEHGRILTK
+715 KYKRNEYGRILTK
-728 INSKGETE
+728 ENSKGETE
-736 NEKEEDTE
+736 YVKEEDTE
-744 AVQLAN
+744 AIALAN

-765 QQPKELRDKLADEY
+765 KQPLTLRKQLADDY

-792 GSHQTFPDLDRKAIL
+792 GTHQTFPDLDRKAIL

-940 QQVEDSLDAVSRNR
+940 QQVEDSLDAVSRNSE
-954 DGGYEITRKMQRG
+954 GGYEITRKMQRG
-967 LEKRKNNLSAKLAK
+967 LEKRKNNLNTKLSK

-993 ADFDELGI
+993 ADFDQLGI

-1042 LRTIQKKT
+1042 LRTIQRKT

-1173 FARTGDFSLIGIDN
+1173 FAKTGNFKLIGIDN

-1231 KIYQWYK
+1231 KIYAWYK

-1268 KDKLIDE
+1268 KDKLVDE

-1291 DKQKQEIIKLTN
+1291 DKQKQEIIRLTN

-1388 VFISQLKH
+1388 VFISQLKR

-1407 AMDEKGGMNFAE
+1407 AMDENGGMNFAE

-1468 EAYKANIESAQRD
+1468 EAYKVNIESAQRD

-1491 DAEGNAMNK
+1491 DSEGNVINK
-1500 IDIDGFAIDTDI
+1500 IVIDGFAIDTDA
-1512 FPIGSK
+1512 FPVGSK
-1518 EWTAAVARELMRI
+1518 DWTAAVARELMRI

-1536 LPPMQVKTIGH
+1536 LPPMQVKIIGH
-1547 LYGFPIQ
+1547 IYGFPIQ
-1554 IRTEATGSET
+1554 IRTEVSGSET

-1605 ALECLLAIPKRL
+1605 ALECLLAIRKRIDDWKFVVSSHRSSIQQL
-1617 ENWQWHVDN
+1617 
-1626 NTVTIKQLESI
+1626 KQI

-1670 DEVKDIATENKKEL
+1670 DEVKDMATETKKEL
-1684 PYKFSIDRGDT
+1684 PYKFSMDRGDT
-1695 TVTFKRSLLSLV
+1695 VVTFKRSLLSLV
-1707 SISEM
+1707 SIAEM
-1712 KQLCERLVEGIEGWR
+1712 KQMCERLVENEDSWSR
-1727 KSHWSLSD
+1727 QHWHLND

-1745 HDEVSVE
+1745 NDEVSVE

-1784 GLASNGTEVTRDN
+1784 ALSSNGTEETRDN

-1803 REMLKPG
+1803 RKLLGLKQ
-1810 KKAA
+1810 AA

>member
-41 NGIYQRSWSKSD
+41 NPRGDKSKWSKSD
-53 MQYCADTMRLYEI
+53 QQYYDDTVRLYQM
-66 LKENAKDT
+66 LVKNSKDGN
-74 HELLEWQQSLK
+74 EFSRWEYSLK
-85 QSTLTAFYTPLKFV
+85 QSTLTAFYTPHLLTFT
-99 DEMMISL
+99 MMMTIADTTIYA
-106 CGKERVYNSDGSVG
+106 GKMGNQ
-120 VTYNRETER
+120 
-129 AFKNI
+129 AFRSM
-134 LDPAAGNGVFAKTAL
+134 LDPAAGANGVFANTA
-149 WYLASHNASL
+149 WYHLNHCTNPKDFE
-159 VAYEKDLLTGTI
+159 VVCYEKDLLSGII
-171 LDKTLKGWN
+171 LSNKYRD
-180 YCGKLESVKAD
+180 YD
-191 VRIDGFETIP
+191 VRIEGFETIP

-225 AYTKSENAVRREA
+225 AYTKSDNAVRREA
-238 AKMIHRYYVLKGLDC
+238 AKMVHRYFVLKGLDC
-253 LRDGGIEAYIITS
+253 LRDGGILAYIITS

-320 ADECMLLTTCEEGGC
+320 SDECMLLTTCEEGGC

-348 VSTAWTVGT
+348 ISTAWTVGT

-366 YYHRGGVSGIAEQL
+366 YQHRGGVAGIAEDL
-380 GKVLAEDMKEK
+380 GKVLSKDLAANIDSEIFQ
-391 CDVGQFERGAKP
+391 V
-403 CGEPQGAVAKKPAT
+403 QGSKSKVQGDSATPKDEKKPAT
-417 CTTGTVAKKKAPT
+417 KKAT
-430 KQEAALM
+430 KQEADM
-437 ALHGCYLELESN
+437 TVLHGCYLELESN

-464 NELYEEYVDNYGKL
+464 NALYEEYVQNYGTL
-478 HDTKNKQM
+478 HETKNKQM

-499 IKDDQGEYR
+499 YRGEDG
-508 KADIFFKPVAFATE
+508 KWQKTDIFFKPVAFATE

-532 ALAASLNEYGKPNMP
+532 ALAASLNETGGVNMAR
-547 FMEDKTGKDEESICQ
+547 MEELTGKQAIEVYEE
-562 ELAGE
+562 LRGE
-567 LFWNPLSNEYQIKAQ
+567 IFWNPIHDKWEIKSK
-582 FVSGNV
+582 FISGNV
-588 VEKLANARRWV
+588 VEKIEQIEAKHPELKKAIDND
-599 TRNGREMEERE
+599 EPME
-610 KTAIAALEA
+610 TDALLKNVSIDSLRALKA
-619 AVPTPIPFADLDFNL
+619 AVPTPIAFEDLDFNL

-645 QFASDFFSMPENRAE
+645 QFACDFFSMPDDTAN
-660 VRVKYAPEIDQYVVA
+660 VKVKYAPEIDQYVVA
-675 SMCWNERIRTQFSVT
+675 SSSWNERIRTQFSVT

-695 KVDGVDLLTHALHNT
+695 KVDGVDLFTHALHNT

-715 KYKRNEHGRILTK
+715 KYKRNEYGRILTK
-728 INSKGETE
+728 TNSKGETE
-736 NEKEEDTE
+736 YEKEEDTE

-750 SKIEEIRSGY
+750 TKIEEIRQGY
-760 VEWLQ
+760 VDWLQ
-765 QQPKELRDKLADEY
+765 QRPKELRDKLADDY
-779 NRRFNCFVKPEYD
+779 NRRFNCFVKPVYD

-843 MIMCIAAH
+843 MIMCITAH

-865 GLKANVSAIAETYR
+865 GLKANVAEIAATYR
-879 TCYPKAKVL
+879 TCYPNAKVL
-888 FATEQDYCAA
+888 YATEQDYCSA

-928 LEIQRDITYTML
+928 LEVQRDITYTML
-940 QQVEDSLDAVSRNR
+940 QQVEDSLEAVKLYN
-954 DGGYEITRKMQRG
+954 DNYEISRKMQRG
-967 LEKRKNNLSAKLAK
+967 LEKRKNNLLTKLAK
-981 IKDDLKN
+981 LKDDIAN

-1001 DHIFIDE
+1001 DHIFVDE

-1033 QRAFNLLMA
+1033 QRAFNMLMA

-1064 TNSLTELYLLFHYLR
+1064 TNSLTELYLLFLYLR

-1163 QEEYIKVLME
+1163 QEEYIRVLME
-1173 FARTGDFSLIGIDN
+1173 FAKTGDFKLIGIDH

-1225 VSRCAE
+1225 VSKCAE
-1231 KIYQWYK
+1231 KINAWYR

-1268 KDKLIDE
+1268 KDKLVDE

-1291 DKQKQEIIKLTN
+1291 DKQKQEIIRLTN

-1388 VFISQLKH
+1388 VFISQLKR

-1407 AMDEKGGMNFAE
+1407 AMDEKSGMNFAE

-1460 LASLQQQT
+1460 LASLQHQT
-1468 EAYKANIESAQRD
+1468 ESYRLNAASAQRD
-1481 LQRFEQAAEK
+1481 LERFEQACEK
-1491 DAEGNAMNK
+1491 NEDGNVINNLV
-1500 IDIDGFAIDTDI
+1500 IDGFAVDTDQM
-1512 FPIGSK
+1512 PVGSD
-1518 EWTAAVARELMRI
+1518 EWTAAMAREMMRI
-1531 DNDTQ
+1531 DNDTL
-1536 LPPMQVKTIGH
+1536 LPPGQVKQVGSI
-1547 LYGFPIQ
+1547 YGFPVYL
-1554 IRTEATGSET
+1554 RTEKAGTER
-1564 HHDGSVTTTYR
+1564 HHDGSETPLYR
-1575 NVFSVKGEKIGH
+1575 NVFSVKGETIGH
-1587 TIDNGRLNHG
+1587 TIDNGKLNHG
-1597 VLAKAAGY
+1597 SLSRAARY
-1605 ALECLLAIPKRL
+1605 PLDCLLAIRKRV
-1617 ENWQWHVDN
+1617 EDWQATADSYQ
-1626 NTVTIKQLESI
+1626 TSIQQLQQI

-1648 RQMKQDLV
+1648 KQMKQDLV
-1656 ALDKKIGASLKKTD
+1656 ALDKKIGDSLKKTD
-1670 DEVKDIATENKKEL
+1670 DEVKDIATETKKEL
-1684 PYKFSIDRGDT
+1684 PYKFSLDRGDT
-1695 TVTFKRSLLSLV
+1695 VVTFKREVASLV
-1707 SISEM
+1707 SIAEM
-1712 KQLCERLVEGIEGWR
+1712 KELADNLVDSLEGYRSKHWR
-1727 KSHWSLSD
+1727 IHD
-1735 GWSWRGETRY
+1735 GWSWNGDTRY
-1745 HDEVSVE
+1745 DDEVSAE
-1752 FTLGE
+1752 FTNGDKCQE
-1757 KAEAFIL
+1757 FIL
-1764 EAMRLQEQRA
+1764 EVMRLQDQRA
-1774 NDKAWLKEHA
+1774 NDPAWLREHA
-1784 GLASNGTEVTRDN
+1784 ALASNGTDETRDN

-1803 REMLKPG
+1803 RKLLG
-1810 KKAA
+1810 LKKAA

>member
-85 QSTLTAFYTPLKFV
+85 QSTLTAFYTPIEVV
-99 DEMMISL
+99 DAMMIAIYGLKKSA
-106 CGKERVYNSDGSVG
+106 DG
-120 VTYNRETER
+120 VTTESIHKGR
-129 AFKNI
+129 KMRMI
-134 LDPAAGNGVFAKTAL
+134 LDPAAGQGVFATTAG
-149 WYLASHNASL
+149 WYSRHYGYQC
-159 VAYEKDLLTGTI
+159 VCYEKDLLTGLLLSRSLNRSYYDFSKST
-171 LDKTLKGWN
+171 
-180 YCGKLESVKAD
+180 D

-201 ASELGTYDLVST
+201 ASELGTYDLVTT
-213 NVPFGDISVYDP
+213 NVPFGDISVYDA
-225 AYTKSENAVRREA
+225 AYTKSDNAVRREA

-253 LRDGGIEAYIITS
+253 LRDGGILAYIITS

-279 LKQSRLIGAYRL
+279 LKQARLIGAYRL

-308 VLQKDVNKKELT
+308 VLQKDANKQELT
-320 ADECMLLTTCEEGGC
+320 SDECMLLTTCEEEGC
-335 PTNMYFTCYPDHI
+335 PTNMYFNLYPDHVI
-348 VSTAWTVGT
+348 ANGKCYDT
-357 DAYGKRAFE
+357 DAYGKPAIV
-366 YYHRGGVSGIAEQL
+366 YHHSDGVKGIAEML
-380 GKVLAEDMKEK
+380 GNVLAEDMKENARLTNSTEK
-391 CDVGQFERGAKP
+391 RPRCAAGSLSGGTSQPSEKKEKHMTMKDWRLQDILTRYTELYDYENKNQQENKELRDSMNRSYDLFVQQYGYFHDAKNRKDVER
-403 CGEPQGAVAKKPAT
+403 VAK
-417 CTTGTVAKKKAPT
+417 
-430 KQEAALM
+430 
-437 ALHGCYLELESN
+437 
-449 ERTKQVEDSETRKNL
+449 
-464 NELYEEYVDNYGKL
+464 
-478 HDTKNKQM
+478 
-486 AKRLNMVELLALE
+486 ELLALE
-499 IKDDQGEYR
+499 VKDDAGYWQ
-508 KADIFFKPVAFATE
+508 KADIMLKPVAFSTE

-547 FMEDKTGKDEESICQ
+547 FMEELTGKTQEELMN
-562 ELAGE
+562 ELKGE
-567 LFWNPLSNEYQIKAQ
+567 IFWNPINGEWEIKAK

-588 VEKLANARRWV
+588 IEKIDIIHERC
-599 TRNGREMEERE
+599 TTEEE
-610 KTAIAALEA
+610 QEEIVKDAIAALEA
-619 AVPTPIPFADLDFNL
+619 AIPTPIAFEDLDFNL
-634 GERWISADIYQ
+634 GERWVPADIYQ
-645 QFASDFFSMPENRAE
+645 QFACDFFSMPGDTAN
-660 VRVKYAPEIDQYVVA
+660 VKVKYVPELDQYVVA
-675 SMCWNERIRTQFSVT
+675 YSGWNERIRTQFSVT

-715 KYKRNEHGRILTK
+715 KYKRNEYGRILTK
-728 INSKGETE
+728 ENSKGETE
-736 NEKEEDTE
+736 YVKEEDTE
-744 AVQLAN
+744 AITLAN

-765 QQPKELRDKLADEY
+765 KQPLTLRKQLADDY

-792 GSHQTFPDLDRKAIL
+792 GTHQTFPDLDRKAIL

-940 QQVEDSLDAVSRNR
+940 QQVEDSLDAVSRNSE
-954 DGGYEITRKMQRG
+954 GGYEITRKMQRG
-967 LEKRKNNLSAKLAK
+967 LEQRKNNLNTKLSK

-1042 LRTIQKKT
+1042 LRTIQRKT

-1173 FARTGDFSLIGIDN
+1173 FAKTGNFKLIGIDH
-1187 PTKQQE
+1187 PTKAQE

-1215 PMYGDHPNNK
+1215 PAYGDHPNNK

-1231 KIYQWYK
+1231 KIYAWYK

-1268 KDKLIDE
+1268 KDKLVDE

-1291 DKQKQEIIKLTN
+1291 DKQKQEIIRLTN

-1388 VFISQLKH
+1388 VFISQLKR

-1460 LASLQQQT
+1460 LASLQQQA
-1468 EAYKANIESAQRD
+1468 EAYKVNIESAQRD
-1481 LQRFEQAAEK
+1481 WQRFEQAAEK
-1491 DAEGNAMNK
+1491 DSEGNVMNK
-1500 IDIDGFAIDTDI
+1500 IDIDGFAVDTDV
-1512 FPIGSK
+1512 FPVGSK
-1518 EWTAAVARELMRI
+1518 DWTAAVARELMRI

-1547 LYGFPIQ
+1547 IYGFPIQ
-1554 IRTEATGSET
+1554 IRTEVSGSET

-1587 TIDNGRLNHG
+1587 TIDNGKLNHG

-1605 ALECLLAIPKRL
+1605 ALECLLAIRKRIDDWKFVVSSHRSSIQQL
-1617 ENWQWHVDN
+1617 
-1626 NTVTIKQLESI
+1626 KQI

-1648 RQMKQDLV
+1648 RQMKQDLQ

-1670 DEVKDIATENKKEL
+1670 DEVKDMATEQKKEL
-1684 PYKFSIDRGDT
+1684 PYKFTLERGDT
-1695 TVTFKRSLLSLV
+1695 VVTFKREVVSLV
-1707 SISEM
+1707 SIAEM
-1712 KQLCERLVEGIEGWR
+1712 KELAGNLVESLEGYSRKHWR
-1727 KSHWSLSD
+1727 VID
-1735 GWSWRGETRY
+1735 GWSWRGDIRY
-1745 HDEVSVE
+1745 NDEVSAE
-1752 FTLGE
+1752 FTDGDKCQEFMLT
-1757 KAEAFIL
+1757 IL
-1764 EAMRLQEQRA
+1764 RMQDERA
-1774 NDKAWLKEHA
+1774 SNPAWLREHA
-1784 GLASNGTEVTRDN
+1784 SLSSNGTDETRDN

-1803 REMLKPG
+1803 RKLS
-1810 KKAA
+1810 A

>member
-19 KGENNAE
+19 KGENNQD

-85 QSTLTAFYTPLKFV
+85 QSTLTAFYTPEVVVETMMKVIGFDAFIGGKFGTAYRR
-99 DEMMISL
+99 L
-106 CGKERVYNSDGSVG
+106 
-120 VTYNRETER
+120 
-129 AFKNI
+129 
-134 LDPAAGNGVFAKTAL
+134 LDPAAGIGVFGREMAL
-149 WYLASHNASL
+149 HTNNCTKHSENYC
-159 VAYEKDLLTGTI
+159 VTMYEKDLLTGT
-171 LDKTLKGWN
+171 LLRQRFDGP
-180 YCGKLESVKAD
+180 CAD

-201 ASELGTYDLVST
+201 ASELGIYDLVTT

-225 AYTKSENAVRREA
+225 AYTKSDNAVRREA

-253 LRDGGIEAYIITS
+253 LRDGGILAYIITS

-279 LKQSRLIGAYRL
+279 LKQARLIGAYRL

-308 VLQKDVNKKELT
+308 VLQKDVNKQELT
-320 ADECMLLTTCEEGGC
+320 SDECMLLTACEEEGC
-335 PTNMYFTCYPDHI
+335 PTNLYFTCYPDHVI
-348 VSTAWTVGT
+348 ANGKCYDT
-357 DAYGKRAFE
+357 DAYGKPAIM
-366 YYHRGGVSGIAEQL
+366 YHHSDGVKGIAEML
-380 GKVLAEDMKEK
+380 GKVLAEDMKENVRLTNSTEK
-391 CDVGQFERGAKP
+391 RPRCAAGSLSGGTSQPSEKKEKRMTRKEKVLMEIMEAYRHLEQYEREEQTEQA
-403 CGEPQGAVAKKPAT
+403 
-417 CTTGTVAKKKAPT
+417 
-430 KQEAALM
+430 
-437 ALHGCYLELESN
+437 
-449 ERTKQVEDSETRKNL
+449 ETRAVLNAYYDGWVNEYGHFHDAKNRK
-464 NELYEEYVDNYGKL
+464 YVERVSK
-478 HDTKNKQM
+478 
-486 AKRLNMVELLALE
+486 ELLALE
-499 IKDDQGEYR
+499 VKDDAGYWQ
-508 KADIFFKPVAFATE
+508 KADIMLKPVAFATE

-532 ALAASLNEYGKPNMP
+532 ALAASLNEYGYVNIPK
-547 FMEDKTGKDEESICQ
+547 MEQLTGRDEK
-562 ELAGE
+562 ELADELTGE
-567 LFWNPLSNEYQIKAQ
+567 VFYNPMTWKFEIKAK
-582 FVSGNV
+582 FISGNV
-588 VEKLANARRWV
+588 VEKIDQVRAEKAKIEQ
-599 TRNGREMEERE
+599 GRSTLVEYMPYID
-610 KTAIAALEA
+610 KSIAALEA
-619 AVPTPIPFADLDFNL
+619 AIPTPIAFEDLDFNL
-634 GERWISADIYQ
+634 GERWVPADIYQ
-645 QFASDFFSMPENRAE
+645 QFASDFFSMPDDPAT
-660 VRVKYAPEIDQYVVA
+660 VKVKYAPEIDQYVVA

-715 KYKRNEHGRILTK
+715 KYKRNEYGRILTK
-728 INSKGETE
+728 ENSKGETE
-736 NEKEEDTE
+736 YVKEEDTE
-744 AVQLAN
+744 AIALAN

-765 QQPKELRDKLADEY
+765 KQPLTLRKQLADDY
-779 NRRFNCFVKPEYD
+779 NRRFNCFVKPVYD
-792 GSHQTFPDLDRKAIL
+792 GTHQTFPDLDRKAIL

-898 NRVDFFNRMKTGDW
+898 NRVDFFNRMKTSDW

-940 QQVEDSLDAVSRNR
+940 QQVEDSLEAVSRNS

-967 LEKRKNNLSAKLAK
+967 LEKRKNNLNTKLSK

-993 ADFDELGI
+993 ADFDQLGI
-1001 DHIFIDE
+1001 DHIFVDE

-1033 QRAFNLLMA
+1033 QRAFNMLMA
-1042 LRTIQKKT
+1042 IRTIQQKT

-1173 FARTGDFSLIGIDN
+1173 FAKTGNFKLIGIDH

-1231 KIYQWYK
+1231 KIYAWYQ

-1291 DKQKQEIIKLTN
+1291 DKQKQEIIRLTN

-1388 VFISQLKH
+1388 VFISQLKR

-1407 AMDEKGGMNFAE
+1407 AMDENGGMNFAE

-1468 EAYKANIESAQRD
+1468 EAYKVNIESAQRD
-1481 LQRFEQAAEK
+1481 WQRFEQAAEK
-1491 DAEGNAMNK
+1491 DSEGNVINK
-1500 IDIDGFAIDTDI
+1500 IVIDGFAIDTDV
-1512 FPIGSK
+1512 FPVGSK
-1518 EWTAAVARELMRI
+1518 DWTAAVAREMIRI

-1547 LYGFPIQ
+1547 IYGFPIQ

-1587 TIDNGRLNHG
+1587 TIDNGKLNHG

-1605 ALECLLAIPKRL
+1605 ALECLLAIRKRIDDWKFVISS
-1617 ENWQWHVDN
+1617 NKSC
-1626 NTVTIKQLESI
+1626 IKQLETI

-1648 RQMKQDLV
+1648 RQMKQDLI

-1670 DEVKDIATENKKEL
+1670 EEVKDMATETKKKL
-1684 PYKFSIDRGDT
+1684 PYEFSMDRGDT
-1695 TVTFKRSLLSLV
+1695 VVTFKREVASLV
-1707 SISEM
+1707 SIAEM
-1712 KQLCERLVEGIEGWR
+1712 KELAENLVESLESYR
-1727 KSHWSLSD
+1727 SKHWYIRD
-1735 GWSWRGETRY
+1735 GWSWSGDIRY
-1745 HDEVSVE
+1745 DDEVSAE
-1752 FTLGE
+1752 FTNGDKCQE
-1757 KAEAFIL
+1757 FML
-1764 EAMRLQEQRA
+1764 EVMRLQDQRA
-1774 NDKAWLKEHA
+1774 NDQAWLREHA
-1784 GLASNGTEVTRDN
+1784 ALSSNGTEETREN

-1803 REMLKPG
+1803 RKLLG
-1810 KKAA
+1810 ADVKKAA